1 MTDSIEF
8 LFQTGKGQI
17 VPTLFKKQNYQKNV
31 NRKDQSE
38 ICILNKVQLKNTIT
52 TQPKGQI

>member
-17 VPTLFKKQNYQKNV
+17 VPTLFKKQNYQKNL

-38 ICILNKVQLKNTIT
+38 ICILNRYNLK
-52 TQPKGQI
+52 TQSLLSQKGQI